1 MFTYRVWP
9 DYTIQESYERP
20 YQWMSD
26 DYILIDADSEEEA
39 LKIAEEIYN

>member
-9 DYTIQESYERP
+9 DYTINECSEPP
-20 YQWMSD
+20 YHWMSD

-39 LKIAEEIYN
+39 LKIAEDIFN

>member
-26 DYILIDADSEEEA
+26 DYILIDADSEEDA
-39 LKIAEEIYN
+39 IKKYKEIYG

>member
-9 DYTIQESYERP
+9 DYTIQESDERP